1 MSFLTKNRVNNFDS
15 YSTLYYFNKKSLN
28 FIFNSKATQIMISL
42 HTKSTYIIVF
52 SLNLLI

>member
-1 MSFLTKNRVNNFDS
+1 MSFLIKNRVNNFDS